1 MPYSNSD
8 DVNGETLVRAEMT
21 KLAIQTMKYKSFLKL
36 TVLTLAGLA
45 FTLHAQAQSTQASKA
60 VVAAHA
66 PLTISP
72 ELREQTFDMVW
83 RTVNDKHFDTTFGG
97 VNWQQVR
104 VKYAPLVRDAKSD
117 AEFYTL
123 LQQMLGEL
131 RQSHFAIVPPDAV
144 FDEDHQAASGESGME
159 VKLLGVQAFV
169 SYVKPDSAAAR
180 AGLRP
185 GFALRQI
192 GDTPVAQLI
201 EKLSKSTE
209 TESIKRLRTERL
221 ITARLNGEPG
231 SSVKVTYLDERNQPR
246 ETSVTRTRVMGEY
259 SPAFGN
265 FPPQLLDFEAK
276 RLPSGHAYIRFN
288 IWVTPMMP
296 KIRAAL
302 RDFAD
307 APGLIFDL
315 RGNPGGIGGMA
326 SGIGGHLFEKET
338 SLGKMQMRS
347 GYTNF
352 AIFPQTL
359 MYTGPVAILLDG
371 GSASTS
377 EVFASGMQEL
387 GRAVIVGQRS
397 TGAALP
403 SLMQKLPT
411 GAVFQYAIGDFK
423 TPKGT
428 LIEGR
433 GVIPDVEI
441 KLTRA
446 GLLSGRDISLEA
458 AVTTLQKQARPAAK
472 GGAKAT
478 SKPFAKTPGK

>member
-1 MPYSNSD
+1 
-8 DVNGETLVRAEMT
+8 
-21 KLAIQTMKYKSFLKL
+21 MKYKSFLRL
-36 TVLTLAGLA
+36 TWLTLAGLA
-45 FTLHAQAQSTQASKA
+45 LAIQAQAQSTTASNA
-60 VVAAHA
+60 VAAAHA
-66 PLTISP
+66 PLTIST

-83 RTVNDKHFDTTFGG
+83 RTVNEKHFDPTFGG
-97 VNWQQVR
+97 VNWEQVR
-104 VKYAPLVRDAKSD
+104 TKYAPLAKAAKSD
-117 AEFYTL
+117 AEFYAL

-131 RQSHFAIVPPDAV
+131 HQSHFAIVPPDAV
-144 FDEDHQAASGESGME
+144 VDEDHQSANGESGVE
-159 VKLLGVQAFV
+159 VKLLGTQAFI
-169 SYVKPDSAAAR
+169 SQVKPESAAAR
-180 AGLRP
+180 AGLRT

-192 GDTPVAQLI
+192 GATPVAQLI
-201 EKLSKSTE
+201 QKLSKSTE
-209 TESIKRLRTERL
+209 SEAIKRLRTERL

-231 SSVKVTYLDERNQPR
+231 SRVKVSYLDERNQPR
-246 ETSVTRTRVMGEY
+246 EAELLRERIKGEF

-265 FPPQLLDFEAK
+265 FPPQHMDFEAK
-276 RLPSGHAYIRFN
+276 RLPSGYAYIRFN
-288 IWVTPMMP
+288 IWVTAMMP

-302 RDFAD
+302 RDLAD
-307 APGLIFDL
+307 APGLILDL

-359 MYTGPVAILLDG
+359 MYTGPVAILQDG

-387 GRAVIVGQRS
+387 GRAVVVGERS
-397 TGAALP
+397 AGAALP
-403 SLMQKLPT
+403 SLLQKLPT

-428 LIEGR
+428 LVEGR
-433 GVIPDVEI
+433 GVIPNVEI

-446 GLLSGRDISLEA
+446 GLLAGRDLPLEA
-458 AVTTLQKQARPAAK
+458 AVAALQKRARPDAK
-472 GGAKAT
+472 GNAKVATKPTAKA
-478 SKPFAKTPGK
+478 PGK

>member
-1 MPYSNSD
+1 
-8 DVNGETLVRAEMT
+8 
-21 KLAIQTMKYKSFLKL
+21 MKYKSFLKL
-36 TVLTLAGLA
+36 SWLALTGLA
-45 FTLHAQAQSTQASKA
+45 LTIQAQAQSTTAA
-60 VVAAHA
+60 ANAVAATPA
-66 PLTISP
+66 PLTISA

-83 RTVNDKHFDTTFGG
+83 RTVNEKHFDPTFGG
-97 VNWQQVR
+97 VNWEQVR
-104 VKYAPLVRDAKSD
+104 TKYAPLAKAAKSD
-117 AEFYTL
+117 AEFYAL

-131 RQSHFAIVPPDAV
+131 HQSHFAIVPPDAV
-144 FDEDHQAASGESGME
+144 VDEDHQSASGESGVE
-159 VKLLGVQAFV
+159 VKLLGTQAFI
-169 SYVKPDSAAAR
+169 SQVKPKSAADR
-180 AGLRP
+180 AGLRA

-192 GDTPVAQLI
+192 GDTPVVQLI
-201 EKLSKSTE
+201 QKLSKSTE
-209 TESIKRLRTERL
+209 SEAIKRLRTERL
-221 ITARLNGEPG
+221 IMARLNGEPG
-231 SSVKVTYLDERNQPR
+231 SRVKVSYLDERNQPR
-246 ETSVTRTRVMGEY
+246 EAELLRERITGEY

-276 RLPSGHAYIRFN
+276 RLPSGQAYIRFN
-288 IWVTPMMP
+288 IWVTAMMP

-302 RDFAD
+302 RDLAD
-307 APGLIFDL
+307 APGLILDL

-359 MYTGPVAILLDG
+359 LYTGPVAILQDG

-387 GRAVIVGQRS
+387 GRAVIVGERS
-397 TGAALP
+397 AGAALP
-403 SLMQKLPT
+403 SLLQKLPT

-433 GVIPDVEI
+433 GVLPDVEI

-446 GLLSGRDISLEA
+446 GLLAGRDLPLEA
-458 AVTTLQKQARPAAK
+458 AVAALQKRVRAATK
-472 GGAKAT
+472 GGAKAAT
-478 SKPFAKTPGK
+478 KPTANTPGK

>member
-1 MPYSNSD
+1 
-8 DVNGETLVRAEMT
+8 MT
-21 KLAIQTMKYKSFLKL
+21 KLATPKMKYKAILKC
-36 TVLTLAGLA
+36 TMLTLAGLA
-45 FTLHAQAQSTQASKA
+45 ATIQLQAQSTQVSGAI
-60 VVAAHA
+60 AAARA
-66 PLTISP
+66 PLTISA
-72 ELREQTFDMVW
+72 ELRQQTFDMVW
-83 RTVNDKHFDTTFGG
+83 RTVNDKHFDPTFGG
-97 VNWQQVR
+97 VNWEQVR
-104 VKYAPLVRDAKSD
+104 VKYAPLTAAAKSD

-123 LQQMLGEL
+123 LQQMLNEL
-131 RQSHFAIVPPDAV
+131 HQSHFAIVPPDAV
-144 FDEDHQAASGESGME
+144 FDEDHQPTGGEIGVE
-159 VKLLGVQAFV
+159 VKLVGTQAV
-169 SYVKPDSAAAR
+169 ISQVKTGSSAAR
-180 AGLRP
+180 AGLRT
-185 GFALRQI
+185 GFVLRQI
-192 GDTPVAQLI
+192 GETSLAQLMQ
-201 EKLSKSTE
+201 KLSKSPE
-209 TESIKRLRTERL
+209 SESIKRLRTERL
-221 ITARLNGEPG
+221 ILGRLNGAPG
-231 SSVKVTYLDERNQPR
+231 SNLKLLYLDAANQLR
-246 ETSVTRTRVMGEY
+246 ETNVTRARVTGEY

-302 RDFAD
+302 REFAD

-352 AIFPQTL
+352 AIFPQSL

-387 GRAVIVGQRS
+387 GRAVIVGERS
-397 TGAALP
+397 VGAALP
-403 SLMQKLPT
+403 SVMQKLPT

-446 GLLSGRDISLEA
+446 GLLTGRDLPLAA
-458 AVTTLQKQARPAAK
+458 AVAQLEKQSKRARPTT
-472 GGAKAT
+472 KAV
-478 SKPFAKTPGK
+478 GN